1 MKLTVFH
8 LIAFFSLIFISCSQ
22 NDQRYKYSGDWFGVL
37 NLGESK
43 FNLAFHINSEDRN
56 ASFYIA
62 DPKAEFI
69 RVDTIYIE
77 DDSLEITISEIDGAY
92 KCAIYMN
99 KLYGKWKLANDR
111 WVNMTFERVDFDN
124 VVGFHPRLDENYQY
138 KQPQQRE
145 DKWLTSTLEEE
156 TTHFTRIYDLVKD
169 IINEKYKDIH
179 SLLIVKNNK
188 LVLEEYFY
196 GYSADD
202 LNGIQS
208 ASKSFWSALLGIA
221 FQQGAIKDINQS
233 ICPYVTEYE
242 KINCQDQNVNIYHL
256 LTMTAGWE
264 WDETSINYDDPKNS
278 SDQMVTSDDPLLFTL
293 SSPKG
298 TSPGESFNY
307 NSGCMLLIN
316 KILFEATKTPNE
328 AFAIENLLEP
338 LGITNYYLGEPEN
351 GVLGDI
357 ELLPRDMAKFG
368 ALFLNRGKWDDKQIL
383 PKSWVAEATTKQIST
398 GGQDNEGYGY
408 FWWTRSFKREGK
420 ATDCYYAW
428 GYGGQYIFVV
438 PEMNMVVVFTGS
450 SWKMNDPTYFEI
462 MDNYLIE

>member
-1 MKLTVFH
+1 MEV
-8 LIAFFSLIFISCSQ
+8 
-22 NDQRYKYSGDWFGVL
+22 
-37 NLGESK
+37 
-43 FNLAFHINSEDRN
+43 
-56 ASFYIA
+56 
-62 DPKAEFI
+62 
-69 RVDTIYIE
+69 
-77 DDSLEITISEIDGAY
+77 
-92 KCAIYMN
+92 
-99 KLYGKWKLANDR
+99 GKR
-111 WVNMTFERVDFDN
+111 TVNMTFERVDFDN

-233 ICPYVTEYE
+233 ICPYV
-242 KINCQDQNVNIYHL
+242 
-256 LTMTAGWE
+256 
-264 WDETSINYDDPKNS
+264 
-278 SDQMVTSDDPLLFTL
+278 
-293 SSPKG
+293 
-298 TSPGESFNY
+298 
-307 NSGCMLLIN
+307 
-316 KILFEATKTPNE
+316 
-328 AFAIENLLEP
+328 
-338 LGITNYYLGEPEN
+338 
-351 GVLGDI
+351 
-357 ELLPRDMAKFG
+357 
-368 ALFLNRGKWDDKQIL
+368 GKWDDKQIL

-420 ATDCYYAW
+420 AIDYYYAW